1 MPKLRSF
8 QVWGLVTLLGAWAPA
23 ASSHAE
29 GEAQPEVVA
38 PTPWYVGGTLHK
50 AVASDWLSA
59 SLPNQ
64 LATAADWLLA
74 SKEVKAKVDASGDM
88 DALQPHAEKL
98 RQCVTLAV
106 YRNKKLY
113 ANVPVADVATTCIL
127 TMKF

>member
-1 MPKLRSF
+1 M
-8 QVWGLVTLLGAWAPA
+8 VTLLGAWAPA

>member
-1 MPKLRSF
+1 MPKLRGF
-8 QVWGLVTLLGAWAPA
+8 QVWGLVALLGAWAPA

-29 GEAQPEVVA
+29 AEAETEVVA

-50 AVASDWLSA
+50 AVASQWLNA
-59 SLPNQ
+59 RLQDQ

-74 SKEVKAKVDASGDM
+74 SKELKAKVDASRDM

-106 YRNKKLY
+106 YRNKRLY
-113 ANVPVADVATTCIL
+113 ANVPVADVATTCII